1 MLVNQ
6 YKINLSLMSGA
17 TATTINIPI
26 NMEYQLVDQSELIE
40 RVFVETEIEKAINP
54 IIDYEKTRFLP
65 TDLLGN
71 HVDKITYV
79 VNLDGKLTYGDI
91 GFTDDDIKLETEKF
105 KQTFLNLSFYDSDN
119 PLIQNLISFIT
130 LYPSLT
136 PMDLYQ
142 TSGPNISVGQP
153 IPASQIFL
161 TFSVDN
167 PILNPIG
174 NAQGYYIYDFKDELV
189 INGAPKYLYM
199 RASFKNAK
207 SGKSTNLMVS
217 NAALPI
223 DQLITKLYTRYVLV
237 RKNNGYYY
245 EIDNTYSNNV
255 SYSTNNATVNL
266 YQILAT

>member
-40 RVFVETEIEKAINP
+40 RVFVETETEKAINP

-65 TDLLGN
+65 TDLQGN
-71 HVDKITYV
+71 HIDKITYV
-79 VNLDGKLTYGDI
+79 INLNGDLTYGDI
-91 GFTDDDIKLETEKF
+91 GFTDNDIKFRTEKF

-119 PLIQNLISFIT
+119 PLTQNLISFIT
-130 LYPSLT
+130 LYSSLT

-142 TSGPNISVGQP
+142 TNGPNTPIGQP
-153 IPASQIFL
+153 KPANQIFL

-167 PILNPIG
+167 PIVNPRG
-174 NAQGYYIYDFKDELV
+174 TAQGYYIYDFKDELTV
-189 INGAPKYLYM
+189 NGPPKYLYM
-199 RASFKNAK
+199 KASFKNAK
-207 SGKSTNLMVS
+207 NGKSTNLMVS
-217 NAALPI
+217 NTALPI
-223 DQLITKLYTRYVLV
+223 EQLITKLYTRYVLV
-237 RKNNGYYY
+237 RKSNGYYY

-255 SYSTNNATVNL
+255 TYSTNNATVNL
-266 YQILAT
+266 YQILAL